1 VNSRREFR
9 QSDAE
14 LGWKIGGGGA
24 AQAVAAA
31 RKRLAALMLV
41 MLGVGR
47 GFSGVV
53 GVLFRTGL
61 RVSATQ
67 MQRSVGIAANKSQ
80 RQQDDQASDP

>member
-1 VNSRREFR
+1 
-9 QSDAE
+9 
-14 LGWKIGGGGA
+14 
-24 AQAVAAA
+24 
-31 RKRLAALMLV
+31 MLV

-67 MQRSVGIAANKSQ
+67 MQRSVGIAANKSR